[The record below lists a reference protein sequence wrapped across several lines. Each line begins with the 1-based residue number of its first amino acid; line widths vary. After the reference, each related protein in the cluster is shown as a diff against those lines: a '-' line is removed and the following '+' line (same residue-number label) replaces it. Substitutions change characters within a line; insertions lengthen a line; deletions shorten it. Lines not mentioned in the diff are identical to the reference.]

1 MYYWMRLRANNAGD
15 REKEYPLLSRSRPNV
30 FHQSCGIAR
39 TMLRYLCHLLNKCS
53 DKVRQSFNLEL
64 GSFLSTS
71 QNFKLYSIPRVVN
84 TLGMSSRNLDKEIS
98 FNLPA

>member
-1 MYYWMRLRANNAGD
+1 MLEIGKRSILYYLDLGRMFFTKVVVSPEQCL
-15 REKEYPLLSRSRPNV
+15 V
-30 FHQSCGIAR
+30 
-39 TMLRYLCHLLNKCS
+39 RYLRHLLNKCS